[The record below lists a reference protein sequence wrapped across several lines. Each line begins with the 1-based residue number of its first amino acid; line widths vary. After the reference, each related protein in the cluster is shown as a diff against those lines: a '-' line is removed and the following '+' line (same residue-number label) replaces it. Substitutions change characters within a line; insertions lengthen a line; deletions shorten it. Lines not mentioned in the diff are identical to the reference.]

1 MENDAL
7 MDERLQEVLL
17 ARLATADPRSMQ
29 PHLTVVWYLWDGESA
44 WFSAFSSTRKV
55 KDLVRNPRA
64 ALLIDKSNGG
74 ETEWAYLLEG
84 PVELVS
90 GPGEEFERR
99 VIEVYTRYLGEEG
112 VLAHQPQSWITDA
125 ENRLVRLN
133 PEKIYRW

>member
-1 MENDAL
+1 MQPDSL
-7 MDERLQEVLL
+7 MNERLQEVIL
-17 ARLATADPRSMQ
+17 ARLATTDPRTLQ

-55 KDLVRNPRA
+55 KDLLRNPRA

-90 GPGEEFERR
+90 GPGEAFERR
-99 VIEVYTRYLGEEG
+99 VVEIYTRYLGEEG
-112 VLAHQPQSWITDA
+112 VLAPQPQSWIRDA
-125 ENRLVRLN
+125 ENRLVRMK
-133 PEKIYRW
+133 PERVYKW

>member
-90 GPGEEFERR
+90 GPGEEFERVAGELFGVEAGNSNTADR
-99 VIEVYTRYLGEEG
+99 V
-112 VLAHQPQSWITDA
+112 
-125 ENRLVRLN
+125 
-133 PEKIYRW
+133 